1 MRSEEY
7 AALERLLRDVRPRT
21 TLEIGMATGGS
32 SIEICKTLRDVGGE
46 THVAI
51 DPYQSDPDG
60 WNNQGINNVKAAG
73 FDGLLEPIADFDY
86 LALPKLVE
94 QGRRFDFVLID
105 GWHSF
110 DYTLVDL
117 FYADLLLNV
126 DGVVAIHDTGW
137 PAVHREGYPDLTGLE
152 IDFYRSVVT
161 FNAQSRAIKVVFVNQ
176 FGWSRDRCGARMPE
190 DMEFMDIRKGSD
202 VEFGMSVYEP
212 FGIAQV
218 EPLSFGAI
226 CLISNVC
233 GCAGFVERA

>member
-1 MRSEEY
+1 MTDPGNCSVKAREGMRSEEY
-7 AALERLLRDVRPRT
+7 AALERLLRDVRPKT

-126 DGVVAIHDTGW
+126 DGVVA
-137 PAVHREGYPDLTGLE
+137 
-152 IDFYRSVVT
+152 
-161 FNAQSRAIKVVFVNQ
+161 
-176 FGWSRDRCGARMPE
+176 CGAPRVSVPGDAQTLRSGFAAAE
-190 DMEFMDIRKGSD
+190 RYRQAAAGPAGSARRAD
-202 VEFGMSVYEP
+202 T
-212 FGIAQV
+212 AWACDDAT
-218 EPLSFGAI
+218 GA
-226 CLISNVC
+226 
-233 GCAGFVERA
+233 

>member
-1 MRSEEY
+1 MTDPGNCSVKAREGMRSEEY

-51 DPYQSDPDG
+51 DPYQSDPGG

-137 PAVHREGYPDLTGLE
+137 PAVHRACRFLETHKPYDLVSPPPSVIVKPLLGRLGRRVGQVLRGPATMRQAHERRRVWFSLAA
-152 IDFYRSVVT
+152 YRK
-161 FNAQSRAIKVVFVNQ
+161 RA
-176 FGWSRDRCGARMPE
+176 DH
-190 DMEFMDIRKGSD
+190 
-202 VEFGMSVYEP
+202 
-212 FGIAQV
+212 QV
-218 EPLSFGAI
+218 GNDWYAKF
-226 CLISNVC
+226 
-233 GCAGFVERA
+233 